1 MLVPFWIMPSQSL
14 SWIVKHD
21 LILTW
26 FTWLRVVLPSW
37 SNLWDSFKNLFYWIK
52 NKIRMVNETLKK
64 YLKVSFFI
72 SKGGFPKGVKKSL
85 ALKSW
90 NEYPI
95 AQSTYSTIFLNHI
108 FPAFYFQPL
117 FSKRKRSIICMFK
130 NLKITF
136 SSIVNVLRWEV
147 E

>member
-37 SNLWDSFKNLFYWIK
+37 RNLWDSFKNLFYWIK

-117 FSKRKRSIICMFK
+117 FSKEKGASFVC
-130 NLKITF
+130 LKTWKSLF
-136 SSIVNVLRWEV
+136 PVL
-147 E
+147 